1 MPQQVSHLFLTYNA
15 KVMKKE
21 SVKKLSLGKIKI
33 AKLNTTQSS
42 MQHANAPT
50 YTGCSLLKCIP
61 PPVAQ
66 Y

>member
-1 MPQQVSHLFLTYNA
+1 
-15 KVMKKE
+15 MKKE

-33 AKLNTTQSS
+33 AKLNTTQLS

-50 YTGCSLLKCIP
+50 YTGCSLLKCTP
-61 PPVAQ
+61 PPVVQ